1 MFSENRATKN
11 LSDFL
16 RYLAQIPDGDDARL
30 PSLQAI
36 ARELGISIA
45 SLREQLEVARIM
57 GLVEIKPKTG
67 LRKLKYSLSPI
78 LKHSLTYGISTN
90 DILFNEYSDLRNH
103 IEAAYWMQAVQ
114 LLNEEDHTHLKELL
128 INAKVKLNNTP
139 VQIPHIEH
147 RELHLSI
154 YRKLPNIFVKD
165 LLEVYWDLYEEV
177 GLNQFKDLT
186 YLEAVWNYHEK
197 MVESI
202 CAGQLE
208 TGYRALLD
216 HMELIS
222 RRATKKPS
230 GNFE

>member
-1 MFSENRATKN
+1 MFSENRTSKN

-16 RYLAQIPDGDDARL
+16 RYLAQIPGGDDTRL
-30 PSLQAI
+30 PSLQEI
-36 ARELGISIA
+36 AKELGISIA

-67 LRKLKYSLSPI
+67 LRKLQYSFAPI
-78 LKHSLTYGISTN
+78 IKHSLSYGISIN
-90 DILFNEYSDLRNH
+90 DALFSEYSDLRNH

-114 LLNEEDHTHLKELL
+114 LLTEDDHNRLKELL
-128 INAKVKLNNTP
+128 ISAKKKLNSTP
-139 VQIPHIEH
+139 VQIPHSEH

-154 YRKLPNIFVKD
+154 YRKLPNTFVND
-165 LLEVYWDLYEEV
+165 LLNVYWDLYEEV
-177 GLNQFKDLT
+177 GLNQFRDLT
-186 YLEAVWNYHEK
+186 YLEAVWSYHDK

-208 TGYRALLD
+208 IGYRALLD

-222 RRATKKPS
+222 RRSTKKPS